1 MTSDDV
7 QCTPEERAVL
17 DLIDPDELVELT
29 CTLVNTAG
37 ENPGGTEEL
46 TAQALEHAASE
57 RGLLARRDVVT
68 PGRPNVDVDVPVAN
82 GPGLLFLGHSDVVP
96 AGPGWTRQPYNA
108 EVEGDRLYGRG
119 ATDMKGGLA
128 AVLVAMDALRRSGAE
143 LSGPV
148 RLSSTVD
155 EEDLG
160 LGIRHLAARG
170 LGHEFC
176 GCIVAEPT
184 DLQTVIAC
192 RGDAYLE
199 VEITGVPAHS
209 GRPADGRN
217 AIDAAAAL
225 LTLVKQDHEKHA
237 RETDPLLGSPTWN
250 VGKVEG
256 GRATSMVAPS
266 CHVWLDRR
274 LMPGEDPEQIL
285 GELRKAVD
293 EAGITGDGISM
304 DIEITM
310 SMPGFRTD
318 RNHVLVSTVHTAVA
332 DVGGTASI
340 GGWTAACDGG
350 FIARDH
356 GVPTVVMGP
365 GGLNDQAHQ
374 VDESVSVRELTQAAR
389 AYTLAALR
397 LLSR

>member
-1 MTSDDV
+1 
-7 QCTPEERAVL
+7 
-17 DLIDPDELVELT
+17 
-29 CTLVNTAG
+29 
-37 ENPGGTEEL
+37 
-46 TAQALEHAASE
+46 
-57 RGLLARRDVVT
+57 
-68 PGRPNVDVDVPVAN
+68 
-82 GPGLLFLGHSDVVP
+82 
-96 AGPGWTRQPYNA
+96 
-108 EVEGDRLYGRG
+108 
-119 ATDMKGGLA
+119 
-128 AVLVAMDALRRSGAE
+128 
-143 LSGPV
+143 
-148 RLSSTVD
+148 
-155 EEDLG
+155 
-160 LGIRHLAARG
+160 
-170 LGHEFC
+170 
-176 GCIVAEPT
+176 
-184 DLQTVIAC
+184 TVIAC

-225 LTLVKQDHEKHA
+225 LTLVKQDHEKHT

-250 VGKVEG
+250 VGKIEG

-274 LMPGEDPEQIL
+274 LMPGEDPEQIVS
-285 GELRKAVD
+285 ELRTAVD
-293 EAGITGDGISM
+293 QAGITGDGISM

-318 RNHVLVSTVHTAVA
+318 RDHVLVSTVHGAVA
-332 DVGGTASI
+332 DVGGAASI